1 MKYYIETNTGK
12 ISFYFFKDVKTVYIE
27 ELEGDGLDYIY
38 GAVYKYLDGN
48 FIECICSIVEE
59 DIDNIFYEN
68 DYINSMY
75 LQDKYLFYKGDK
87 EKIFITLYNYFKFL
101 YKKEPF
107 ENKKFIDI
115 VNKINNAKQYKS
127 DEINIF

>member
-1 MKYYIETNTGK
+1 MKYHIETHTGK
-12 ISFYFFKDVKTVYIE
+12 ISFYFFKDIKTIYIE

-59 DIDNIFYEN
+59 DINNIFYEN

-87 EKIFITLYNYFKFL
+87 EKIFITLYNYFKFF

-107 ENKKFIDI
+107 ENKEFINI
-115 VNKINNAKQYKS
+115 INKINNAKQYKS